1 MASCGDDV
9 LHAGRCRM
17 HDVGISFAYLGDARN
32 NVGTSVGV
40 EI

>member
-1 MASCGDDV
+1 
-9 LHAGRCRM
+9 M

>member
-1 MASCGDDV
+1 
-9 LHAGRCRM
+9 M
-17 HDVGISFAYLGDARN
+17 HEVGISFAYLGDARN

>member
-9 LHAGRCRM
+9 LHARALPD